1 MGCYGSHAILAYTN
15 SYTIGL
21 LLNCASHKIA
31 VMRGT
36 SELGRKAALALVFV
50 GRGHGLHYC
59 VLSPE
64 S

>member
-1 MGCYGSHAILAYTN
+1 MGCYGSHAILAYTD
-15 SYTIGL
+15 SYNIGL

-31 VMRGT
+31 LMRGT
-36 SELGRKAALALVFV
+36 SELGGKAALALLLV
-50 GRGHGLHYC
+50 GRGHSLHYC